1 MSIQIITDSTCDLSA
16 TLIQELGLEIVP
28 LKVCFGEKEY
38 TEGVDITT
46 EQFYTKQA
54 ASAAL
59 PTTSQ
64 PSPQAFENV
73 FRPILERGD
82 EAVVI
87 TLSSAISGTFQS
99 ASIAK
104 RTLKSEHIHLI
115 DSRSATIGLGDLVL
129 KANAMSHGG
138 ESAKEIV
145 KTIENY
151 ASRLRILALI
161 DTLKYLHKGGRLSTV
176 SSILGGML
184 SIKPLV
190 GLVDGKVEL
199 IGRARG
205 TKGACDWVGKRY
217 AADKVDLS
225 LGTVFGYTGTSD
237 RMNEMIA
244 VCQRYGVQD
253 YYIESIGSVIGTH
266 AGPGCA
272 GIGYYVADS
281 KKKA

>member
-16 TLIQELGLEIVP
+16 TQIKESDLGIVP
-28 LKVCFGEKEY
+28 LKVRFGEKEY
-38 TEGVDITT
+38 TEGVDITM
-46 EQFYTKQA
+46 EQFYTKLA
-54 ASAAL
+54 ASTEL

-64 PSPQAFENV
+64 PSPRAFEKV
-73 FRPILERGD
+73 LRPVIERGD
-82 EAVVI
+82 EAIVI

-129 KANAMSHGG
+129 KAKALCSQGG
-138 ESAKEIV
+138 SAKEVV

-161 DTLKYLHKGGRLSTV
+161 DTLKYLHKGGRLSTM

-184 SIKPLV
+184 SIKPLIA
-190 GLVDGKVEL
+190 LADGKVEL

-205 TKGACDWVGKRY
+205 TKGACEWVGKRY
-217 AADKVDLS
+217 AADKVDHS
-225 LGTVFGYTGTSD
+225 LGSVFGYTGTSD
-237 RMNEMIA
+237 RMNEMISI
-244 VCQRYGVQD
+244 CQRYGVQE
-253 YYIESIGSVIGTH
+253 YHIEGIGSVIGTH

-272 GIGYYVADS
+272 GFAYYVSDS